1 MRISMQTGDQSLD
14 QLRTEIQQLTEAF
27 ERKNGAV
34 QTAPIVIRSLHRA
47 EFNGKL
53 VNEKTI
59 QKASN
64 NVAINEQISAR
75 YATAP
80 CLKALAKELGI
91 TVNSLTKRAIR
102 LGVGRDDAAKLENH
116 AGNQRAAQRLT
127 KTAELLEAGQPVET
141 IAEKL
146 DISPRQV
153 RNYRQQIETM
163 QEAA

>member
-1 MRISMQTGDQSLD
+1 MRVSMQTADQSLE
-14 QLRTEIQQLTEAF
+14 QLRTEIQQLTATF
-27 ERKNGAV
+27 ERENGAV
-34 QTAPIVIRSLHRA
+34 QTTDIIRRGLNRA
-47 EFNGKL
+47 VWNGKL
-53 VNEKTI
+53 VNENTI

-102 LGVGRDDAAKLENH
+102 LGVGRDDTAKTENH
-116 AGNQRAAQRLT
+116 AGNLRAAQRLT

-153 RNYRQQIETM
+153 RQYRQQIQ

>member
-1 MRISMQTGDQSLD
+1 MRISMQTGDQSLE
-14 QLRTEIQQLTEAF
+14 QLRTEIQQLTATF
-27 ERKNGAV
+27 ERENGAV
-34 QTAPIVIRSLHRA
+34 QTTDIIRRGLSRA
-47 EFNGKL
+47 VWNGKL

-102 LGVGRDDAAKLENH
+102 LGVGRDDTAKTENH
-116 AGNQRAAQRLT
+116 AGNLRAASRLE
-127 KTAELLEAGQPVET
+127 TAEQLLARGQPVKE

-146 DISPRQV
+146 NVTPRQV
-153 RNYRQQIETM
+153 RQYRQQIQ

>member
-1 MRISMQTGDQSLD
+1 MRISMQTGDQSLE
-14 QLRTEIQQLTEAF
+14 QLRTEIQQLTASF

-34 QTAPIVIRSLHRA
+34 QTAPIIIRSLHRA

-53 VNEKTI
+53 VNVKTI
-59 QKASN
+59 QKAN
-64 NVAINEQISAR
+64 TNVAINEQITAR

-102 LGVGRDDAAKLENH
+102 LGVGRDDTAKTENH
-116 AGNQRAAQRLT
+116 AGNLRAASRLE
-127 KTAELLEAGQPVET
+127 TAEQLLARGQHVKE

-146 DISPRQV
+146 NVTPRQV
-153 RNYRQQIETM
+153 RQYRQQIQ

>member
-1 MRISMQTGDQSLD
+1 MRVSMQTADQSLD
-14 QLRTEIQQLTEAF
+14 QLRAEIQQLTAAF

-34 QTAPIVIRSLHRA
+34 QTAPIVIRSLGRS
-47 EFNGKL
+47 EWNGKL
-53 VNEKTI
+53 VSENTI
-59 QKASN
+59 QKAN
-64 NVAINEQISAR
+64 TNVAINEQISAR

-102 LGVGRDDAAKLENH
+102 LGVGRNDAAKTENH
-116 AGNQRAAQRLT
+116 AGNQRAASRLE
-127 KTAELLEAGQPVET
+127 TAEQLLARGQPVKE

-146 DISPRQV
+146 NITPRQV
-153 RNYRQQIETM
+153 RQYRQQIQ

>member
-1 MRISMQTGDQSLD
+1 MRVSMQTADQSLE
-14 QLRTEIQQLTEAF
+14 QLRTEIQQLTASF
-27 ERKNGAV
+27 EQKNGAV
-34 QTAPIVIRSLHRA
+34 QTAPIIIRSLHRA

-53 VNEKTI
+53 VNVKTI

-64 NVAINEQISAR
+64 NVAINEQVSAR

-102 LGVGRDDAAKLENH
+102 LGVGRDDAAKIENH
-116 AGNQRAAQRLT
+116 AGNQRAASRLE
-127 KTAELLEAGQPVET
+127 TAEQLLARGQPVKE

-146 DISPRQV
+146 NITPRQV
-153 RNYRQQIETM
+153 RQYRQQIQ

>member
-1 MRISMQTGDQSLD
+1 MMRISMQAADESIQSL
-14 QLRTEIQQLTEAF
+14 RAEIEQLTEEF
-27 ERKNGAV
+27 ERKNGPV
-34 QTAPIVIRSLHRA
+34 QTTDIIRRGLNRA
-47 EFNGKL
+47 VWNGKL

-102 LGVGRDDAAKLENH
+102 LGVGRDDAAKIENH
-116 AGNQRAAQRLT
+116 AGNQRAASRLE
-127 KTAELLEAGQPVET
+127 TAEQLLARGQPVKE

-146 DISPRQV
+146 NITPRQV
-153 RNYRQQIETM
+153 RQYRQQIQ

>member
-1 MRISMQTGDQSLD
+1 MRVSMQTADQSLE
-14 QLRTEIQQLTEAF
+14 QLRTEIQQLTASF
-27 ERKNGAV
+27 EQKNGAV
-34 QTAPIVIRSLHRA
+34 QTAPIIIRSIHRA

-53 VNEKTI
+53 VNVKTI

-102 LGVGRDDAAKLENH
+102 LGVGRDDAAKIENH
-116 AGNQRAAQRLT
+116 AGNQRAASRLE
-127 KTAELLEAGQPVET
+127 TAEQLLARGQPVKE

-146 DISPRQV
+146 NITPRQV
-153 RNYRQQIETM
+153 RQYRQQIQ

>member
-1 MRISMQTGDQSLD
+1 MMRISMQAADESIQS
-14 QLRTEIQQLTEAF
+14 LRTEIEQLTEEF
-27 ERKNGAV
+27 ERKNGPI
-34 QTAPIVIRSLHRA
+34 QTADIIRRGLNRA
-47 EFNGKL
+47 VWNGKL

-102 LGVGRDDAAKLENH
+102 LGVGRDDAAKIENH
-116 AGNQRAAQRLT
+116 AGNQRAASRLE
-127 KTAELLEAGQPVET
+127 TAEQLLARGQPVKE

-146 DISPRQV
+146 NITPRQV
-153 RNYRQQIETM
+153 RQYRQQIQ

>member
-1 MRISMQTGDQSLD
+1 MRISMQTGDQSLE
-14 QLRTEIQQLTEAF
+14 QLRTEIQQLTAAF

-53 VNEKTI
+53 VNVKTI

-64 NVAINEQISAR
+64 NVAINEQITAR

-102 LGVGRDDAAKLENH
+102 LGVGRDDAAKIENH
-116 AGNQRAAQRLT
+116 AGNQRAASRLE
-127 KTAELLEAGQPVET
+127 TAEQLLARGQHVKE

-146 DISPRQV
+146 NVTPRQV
-153 RNYRQQIETM
+153 RQYRQQIQ

>member
-1 MRISMQTGDQSLD
+1 MRISMQTGDQSLE
-14 QLRTEIQQLTEAF
+14 QLRAEIQQLTATF
-27 ERKNGAV
+27 ERENGAV
-34 QTAPIVIRSLHRA
+34 QTTDIIRRGLNRA
-47 EFNGKL
+47 VWNGKL

-102 LGVGRDDAAKLENH
+102 LGVGRDDTAKIENH
-116 AGNQRAAQRLT
+116 AGNQRAASRLE
-127 KTAELLEAGQPVET
+127 TAEQLLARGQPVKE

-146 DISPRQV
+146 NVTPRQV
-153 RNYRQQIETM
+153 RQYRQQIQ

>member
-14 QLRTEIQQLTEAF
+14 QLRTEIQQLTAAF

-47 EFNGKL
+47 VWNGKL
-53 VNEKTI
+53 VSENTI
-59 QKASN
+59 QKAN
-64 NVAINEQISAR
+64 TNVAINEQISAR

-102 LGVGRDDAAKLENH
+102 IGVGRDDTAKTENH
-116 AGNQRAAQRLT
+116 AGNLRAASRLE
-127 KTAELLEAGQPVET
+127 TAEQLLARGQPVRE

-146 DISPRQV
+146 NITPRQV
-153 RNYRQQIETM
+153 RQYRQQIQ

>member
-1 MRISMQTGDQSLD
+1 MRISMQTGDQSLE
-14 QLRTEIQQLTEAF
+14 QLRTEIQQLTASF
-27 ERKNGAV
+27 EQKNGAV
-34 QTAPIVIRSLHRA
+34 QTAPIIIRSLHRA

-53 VNEKTI
+53 VNVKTI

-64 NVAINEQISAR
+64 NVAINEQITAR

-102 LGVGRDDAAKLENH
+102 LGVGRDDAAKIENH
-116 AGNQRAAQRLT
+116 AGNLRAESRLE
-127 KTAELLEAGQPVET
+127 TAEQLLARGQPVKE

-146 DISPRQV
+146 NITPRQV
-153 RNYRQQIETM
+153 RQYRQQIQ

>member
-1 MRISMQTGDQSLD
+1 MRISMQTGDQSLE
-14 QLRTEIQQLTEAF
+14 QLRTEIQQLTAAF

-34 QTAPIVIRSLHRA
+34 QTAPIVIRSLGRA
-47 EFNGKL
+47 VWNGKL
-53 VNEKTI
+53 VSENTI
-59 QKASN
+59 KKAN
-64 NVAINEQISAR
+64 TNVAINEQITAR

-102 LGVGRDDAAKLENH
+102 LGVGRDDAAKIENH
-116 AGNQRAAQRLT
+116 AGNQRAASRLE
-127 KTAELLEAGQPVET
+127 TAEQLLARGHHVKE

-146 DISPRQV
+146 NVTPRQV
-153 RNYRQQIETM
+153 RQYRQQIQ

>member
-1 MRISMQTGDQSLD
+1 MRVSMQTADQSLN
-14 QLRTEIQQLTEAF
+14 QLRAEIQQLTSRF

-34 QTAPIVIRSLHRA
+34 QTVPILIRSLGRS
-47 EFNGKL
+47 EWNGKL
-53 VNEKTI
+53 VSENTI
-59 QKASN
+59 QKAN
-64 NVAINEQISAR
+64 TNVAINEQITAR

-102 LGVGRDDAAKLENH
+102 LGVGRNDAAKTENH
-116 AGNQRAAQRLT
+116 AGNQRAASRLE
-127 KTAELLEAGQPVET
+127 TAEQLLARGQPVKE

-146 DISPRQV
+146 NITPRQV
-153 RNYRQQIETM
+153 RQYRQQIQ

>member
-1 MRISMQTGDQSLD
+1 MRISMQTGDQSLE
-14 QLRTEIQQLTEAF
+14 QLRTEIQQLTATF
-27 ERKNGAV
+27 ERENGAV
-34 QTAPIVIRSLHRA
+34 QTTDIIRRGLNRA
-47 EFNGKL
+47 VWNGKL

-102 LGVGRDDAAKLENH
+102 LGVGRDDTAKTENH
-116 AGNQRAAQRLT
+116 AGNQRAASRLE
-127 KTAELLEAGQPVET
+127 TAEQLLARGQPVKE

-146 DISPRQV
+146 NVTPRQV
-153 RNYRQQIETM
+153 RQYRQQIQ

>member
-1 MRISMQTGDQSLD
+1 MRVSMQTADQSLD
-14 QLRTEIQQLTEAF
+14 QLRTEIQQLTAAF

-34 QTAPIVIRSLHRA
+34 QTAPIVIRSLGRS
-47 EFNGKL
+47 EWNGRL
-53 VNEKTI
+53 VSENTI

-64 NVAINEQISAR
+64 NVAINEQITAR

-102 LGVGRDDAAKLENH
+102 LGVGRDDTAKTENH
-116 AGNQRAAQRLT
+116 AGNLRAASRLE
-127 KTAELLEAGQPVET
+127 TAEQLLARGQPVRE

-146 DISPRQV
+146 NVTPRQV
-153 RNYRQQIETM
+153 RQYRQQIQ

>member
-1 MRISMQTGDQSLD
+1 MRISMQTGDQSLE
-14 QLRTEIQQLTEAF
+14 QLRTEIQQLTASF

-34 QTAPIVIRSLHRA
+34 QTAPIVIRSLGRA
-47 EFNGKL
+47 VWNGKL
-53 VNEKTI
+53 VSENTI
-59 QKASN
+59 QKAN
-64 NVAINEQISAR
+64 TNVAINEQISAR

-102 LGVGRDDAAKLENH
+102 LGVGRDDAAKIENH
-116 AGNQRAAQRLT
+116 AGNLRAASRL
-127 KTAELLEAGQPVET
+127 KKAAILLEAGQPVET

-153 RNYRQQIETM
+153 RQYRQQIQ

>member
-1 MRISMQTGDQSLD
+1 MRISMQTGDQSLE
-14 QLRTEIQQLTEAF
+14 QLRTEIQQLTAAF

-34 QTAPIVIRSLHRA
+34 QTAPIVIRSLGRA
-47 EFNGKL
+47 VWNGKL
-53 VNEKTI
+53 VSENTI
-59 QKASN
+59 QKAN
-64 NVAINEQISAR
+64 TNVAINEQITAR

-102 LGVGRDDAAKLENH
+102 LGVGRDDTAKTENH
-116 AGNQRAAQRLT
+116 AGNLRAASRLE
-127 KTAELLEAGQPVET
+127 TAEQLLARGQPVRE

-146 DISPRQV
+146 NVTPRQV
-153 RNYRQQIETM
+153 RQYRQQIQ

>member
-1 MRISMQTGDQSLD
+1 MRVSMQTADQSLD
-14 QLRTEIQQLTEAF
+14 QLRTEIQQLTASF

-34 QTAPIVIRSLHRA
+34 QTAPIIIRSLHRA

-53 VNEKTI
+53 VNVKTI

-64 NVAINEQISAR
+64 NVAINEQVSAR

-102 LGVGRDDAAKLENH
+102 LGVGRDDAAKIENH
-116 AGNQRAAQRLT
+116 AGNQRAASRLE
-127 KTAELLEAGQPVET
+127 TAEQLLARGQPVKE

-146 DISPRQV
+146 NVTPRQV
-153 RNYRQQIETM
+153 RQYRQQIQ

>member
-1 MRISMQTGDQSLD
+1 MRISMQTGDQSLE
-14 QLRTEIQQLTEAF
+14 QLRTEIQQLTASF
-27 ERKNGAV
+27 EQKNGAV
-34 QTAPIVIRSLHRA
+34 QTAPIIIRSLHRA

-53 VNEKTI
+53 VNVKTI
-59 QKASN
+59 QKASD

-102 LGVGRDDAAKLENH
+102 LGVGRDDAAKIENH
-116 AGNQRAAQRLT
+116 AGNQRAASRLE
-127 KTAELLEAGQPVET
+127 TAEQLLARGQHVKE

-146 DISPRQV
+146 NITPRQV
-153 RNYRQQIETM
+153 RQYRQQI
-163 QEAA
+163 QQVAA

>member
-1 MRISMQTGDQSLD
+1 MRVSMQTADQSLD
-14 QLRTEIQQLTEAF
+14 QLRTEIQQLTAAF

-34 QTAPIVIRSLHRA
+34 QTAPIVIRSLGRA
-47 EFNGKL
+47 VWNGKL
-53 VNEKTI
+53 VSENTI
-59 QKASN
+59 QKAN
-64 NVAINEQISAR
+64 TNVAINEQISAR

-102 LGVGRDDAAKLENH
+102 LGVGRDDAAKTENH
-116 AGNQRAAQRLT
+116 AGNLRAASRLE
-127 KTAELLEAGQPVET
+127 TAEQLLARGQPVRE

-146 DISPRQV
+146 NVTPRQV
-153 RNYRQQIETM
+153 RQYRQQIQ

>member
-14 QLRTEIQQLTEAF
+14 QLRTEIQQLTAAF

-53 VNEKTI
+53 VNVKTI

-102 LGVGRDDAAKLENH
+102 IGVGRDDTAKTENH
-116 AGNQRAAQRLT
+116 AGNLRAASRLE
-127 KTAELLEAGQPVET
+127 TAEQLLARGQPVKE

-146 DISPRQV
+146 NITPRQV
-153 RNYRQQIETM
+153 RQYRQQIQ

>member
-1 MRISMQTGDQSLD
+1 MRISMQTGDQSLE
-14 QLRTEIQQLTEAF
+14 QLRTEIQQLTASF

-34 QTAPIVIRSLHRA
+34 QTAPIIIRSLHRA

-53 VNEKTI
+53 VSEKTI

-102 LGVGRDDAAKLENH
+102 AGVGRDDTVRIENH
-116 AGNQRAAQRLT
+116 AGNQRAAARLE
-127 KTAELLEAGQPVET
+127 TAEQLLARGQPVKE

-146 DISPRQV
+146 NVTPRQV
-153 RNYRQQIETM
+153 RQYRQQI
-163 QEAA
+163 QHVAA